1 MAGRK
6 PTVSDEQILREVALS
21 PDPIVTAPELAERV
35 DMTRQGVNH
44 RLDQLV
50 EEEYLESRDV
60 GSRAVV
66 YWLTDK
72 GRERAASQD

>member
-6 PTVSDEQILREVALS
+6 PTVDDAEILREVALA
-21 PDPIVTAPELAERV
+21 PDPIVTAPELAERLE
-35 DMTRQGVNH
+35 MTRQGVNH

-50 EEEYLESRDV
+50 EKGYLEEREV

-66 YWLTDK
+66 YWLTDE
-72 GRERAASQD
+72 GRETVAGER